1 MFDLD
6 WQLSGTPP
14 VAPPLLVHT
23 GSIAAVQEPG
33 CLAVAALLDAYRV
46 SATVTFDPNVRPSLI
61 ADRELARERIEH
73 LVERSDIVKVS
84 EEDLRWIDPD
94 RPPERIAQTWQS
106 LGPAIVVVTMAD
118 QGAEAVCAGGEVRV
132 SARPVHV
139 VDTVGAGDAF
149 MVGLIDAL
157 WGQGLLGAERRAELA
172 RIGVDALTAALEAAS
187 GVSALT
193 VTRAGAD
200 LPDRAIGLG
209 GLPARNVGAD
219 TAQLLDRAVLNRLA
233 RCFGYVRRHTD
244 SMRSIWKG
252 SISFGLVNVPVKVYS
267 ATEDHDIKFHQV
279 HAKDNGRIRYKRVC
293 EVCGEVVE
301 YGDLARAF
309 ESDDGQMVVITDDD
323 IATLPEERSR
333 EIDVLEFV
341 PASELDPMMY
351 DRSYFLE
358 PDGKSTKSYVL
369 LAKTLAETD
378 RVAIVHFALRNK
390 TRLAAL
396 RVKDFSKRE
405 VMVIHT
411 LLWPDEIRD
420 PDFPVLDK
428 KVDIKPSE
436 LKMAGQVVESMAD
449 DFNPDRYHDD
459 YQEQLHELVQA
470 KLEGGEAFTTEEQ
483 PKELDETEDVSD
495 LLAKLEAS
503 VKARSSDSKSPAKK
517 ATAKQAPA
525 KKATAKKA
533 AAKKAPAKKTP
544 AKADAKSCRA
554 SEV

>member
-1 MFDLD
+1 
-6 WQLSGTPP
+6 
-14 VAPPLLVHT
+14 
-23 GSIAAVQEPG
+23 
-33 CLAVAALLDAYRV
+33 
-46 SATVTFDPNVRPSLI
+46 
-61 ADRELARERIEH
+61 
-73 LVERSDIVKVS
+73 
-84 EEDLRWIDPD
+84 
-94 RPPERIAQTWQS
+94 
-106 LGPAIVVVTMAD
+106 
-118 QGAEAVCAGGEVRV
+118 
-132 SARPVHV
+132 
-139 VDTVGAGDAF
+139 
-149 MVGLIDAL
+149 
-157 WGQGLLGAERRAELA
+157 
-172 RIGVDALTAALEAAS
+172 
-187 GVSALT
+187 
-193 VTRAGAD
+193 
-200 LPDRAIGLG
+200 
-209 GLPARNVGAD
+209 
-219 TAQLLDRAVLNRLA
+219 
-233 RCFGYVRRHTD
+233 
-244 SMRSIWKG
+244 MRSIWKG
-252 SISFGLVNVPVKVYS
+252 SIAFGLVNVPVKVYS

-301 YGDLARAF
+301 FRDIARAF

-333 EIDVLEFV
+333 EIEVLEFV
-341 PASELDPMMY
+341 PANELDPMMY

-428 KVDIKPSE
+428 EVDIKPAE
-436 LKMAGQVVESMAD
+436 LKMAGQVVDSMSD

-459 YQEQLHELVQA
+459 YQELVQA

-503 VKARSSDSKSPAKK
+503 VKARSGDG
-517 ATAKQAPA
+517 
-525 KKATAKKA
+525 
-533 AAKKAPAKKTP
+533 KAPATKTP
-544 AKADAKSCRA
+544 AK
-554 SEV
+554 